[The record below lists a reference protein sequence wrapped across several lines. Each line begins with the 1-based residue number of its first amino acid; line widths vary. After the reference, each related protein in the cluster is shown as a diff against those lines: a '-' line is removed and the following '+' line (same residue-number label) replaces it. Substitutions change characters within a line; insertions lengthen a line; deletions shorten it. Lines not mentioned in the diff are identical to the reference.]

1 MRRGLSLPAAWSH
14 RLRSLGLALLAWMGL
29 AGADPQVAPPPAPAA
44 RAEAPAAGP
53 IRLDRFA
60 KPGPLAGVVARI
72 DLRDPRV
79 SVKVVMADGSGTEG
93 GKDCAGRLEVP
104 SALARRHDLA
114 VAINA
119 SFFRAKAKTSDG
131 QAVTYFVGNCA
142 SPVGW
147 HYSEGRLQ
155 ARPAEARLRAAAVL
169 HTSGRMT
176 LHASL
181 EQLPTEVRYAVGGNA
196 MVLDAGKVIARAS
209 DTVRHPRSAVGLSED
224 GNTLLLVAVDG
235 RAEGHSQGATL
246 AELGELLKGFG
257 ARDAIN
263 LDGGG
268 STALVV
274 KDSLTGVFT
283 VANRPSGVAAN
294 LPGTPAERPVVDVL
308 GVVLRELPTER
319 RREDSLR
326 H

>member
-1 MRRGLSLPAAWSH
+1 MKRRRPLPAAWGL
-14 RLRSLGLALLAWMGL
+14 RLRALGLALLAWGSL
-29 AGADPQVAPPPAPAA
+29 PGADPQVATAVTPPV
-44 RAEAPAAGP
+44 RAEAPTAGP
-53 IRLDRFA
+53 IHLQRFER
-60 KPGPLAGVVARI
+60 PGPLAGVVARI

-104 SALARRHDLA
+104 SALARKHDLA

-119 SFFRAKAKTSDG
+119 SFFRANPKTIGG

-155 ARPAEARLRAAAVL
+155 ARPAEARLKAAAVL

-181 EQLPTEVRYAVGGNA
+181 EQLPPDVLCAVGGNA
-196 MVLDAGKVIARAS
+196 MVLDTGRVIARTS
-209 DTVRHPRSAVGLSED
+209 DTVRNPRSAVGLSED

-235 RAEGHSQGATL
+235 RADSHSRGATL
-246 AELGELLKGFG
+246 AELGEVMKAFG

-268 STALVV
+268 STALVI
-274 KDSLTGVFT
+274 KDPLTGVFS

-294 LPGTPAERPVVDVL
+294 LPGTAAERPVVDVL
-308 GVVLRELPTER
+308 GVVLRDLPTER

>member
-1 MRRGLSLPAAWSH
+1 MPPSAALGPW
-14 RLRSLGLALLAWMGL
+14 LRSLGLAFLAWMSL
-29 AGADPQVAPPPAPAA
+29 PGADPQVAAPPTTPV

-53 IRLDRFA
+53 IRFERFER
-60 KPGPLAGVVARI
+60 PGPLAGVVARI

-79 SVKVVMADGSGTEG
+79 SVKVIMADGSGTEG
-93 GKDCAGRLEVP
+93 GKGCAGRLEVP
-104 SALARRHDLA
+104 SALARKHDLA

-119 SFFRAKAKTSDG
+119 SFFRADPRTSDG

-147 HYSEGRLQ
+147 HYSEGRLRT
-155 ARPAEARLRAAAVL
+155 RPAEARLRAAAVL

-181 EQLPTEVRYAVGGNA
+181 EKLPPDVRYAVGGNA
-196 MVLDAGKVIARAS
+196 MVLDAGRVIAKAA

-224 GNTLLLVAVDG
+224 GNTLLLVALDG

-257 ARDAIN
+257 GWDAIN

-268 STALVV
+268 STTLVV
-274 KDSLTGVFT
+274 KDPLTGVFT
-283 VANRPSGVAAN
+283 VANRPSGVASG

-308 GVVLRELPTER
+308 GVVLREAPTDR
-319 RREDSLR
+319 RRDGSLR

>member
-1 MRRGLSLPAAWSH
+1 VRRGLPLSAA
-14 RLRSLGLALLAWMGL
+14 RGLRGLGLAFLAWTSL
-29 AGADPQVAPPPAPAA
+29 PGADPQVAAPPTTPA

-53 IRLDRFA
+53 IRFERFER
-60 KPGPLAGVVARI
+60 PGPLAGVVARI

-79 SVKVVMADGSGTEG
+79 SVKVAMADGSGTEG

-104 SALARRHDLA
+104 SALARKHNLA

-119 SFFRAKAKTSDG
+119 SFFRASPKTIDG

-147 HYSEGRLQ
+147 HYSEGRLRT
-155 ARPAEARLRAAAVL
+155 RPAEARLRAAAVL

-181 EQLPTEVRYAVGGNA
+181 EKLPPDVRYAVGGNA
-196 MVLDAGKVIARAS
+196 MVLDAGRVIAKAS

-257 ARDAIN
+257 GWDAIN

-268 STALVV
+268 STALVI
-274 KDSLTGVFT
+274 KDPLTGVFT
-283 VANRPSGVAAN
+283 VANRPSGVAVG
-294 LPGTPAERPVVDVL
+294 LPGLPAERPVVDVL
-308 GVVLRELPTER
+308 GVVLRDLPTER

>member
-1 MRRGLSLPAAWSH
+1 MDLPAAWGH
-14 RLRSLGLALLAWMGL
+14 RLRSLGLALLAWGYL
-29 AGADPQVAPPPAPAA
+29 PGADPQLSPAPTIPT
-44 RAEAPAAGP
+44 RVEAPNAGP
-53 IRLDRFA
+53 IRLERFA

-72 DLRDPRV
+72 DLRDPRI

-104 SALARRHDLA
+104 SALARKHDLA

-119 SFFRAKAKTSDG
+119 SFFRASPKTIDG

-181 EQLPTEVRYAVGGNA
+181 EQLPPDVRYAVGGNA
-196 MVLDAGKVIARAS
+196 MVLEAGRVIAKAS

-235 RAEGHSQGATL
+235 RAEGHSRGATQ
-246 AELGELLKGFG
+246 AELGELMKAFG

-268 STALVV
+268 STALVI
-274 KDSLTGVFT
+274 KDPLTGVFS
-283 VANRPSGVAAN
+283 VANRPSGVAVG
-294 LPGTPAERPVVDVL
+294 LPGLPAERPVVDVL